1 MIQFFEVGF
10 QIMDVQNLLKKEET
24 GTGKPKILVI
34 DDEENICE
42 LITMYFEKAGYEV
55 VCTSDGTNAVETI
68 REQKP
73 DLVIL
78 DLMLPGVDGLD
89 VCKEIRKVSNIPLI
103 MLSARV
109 DEVDRVLGL
118 EIGADDY
125 VTKPFSP
132 RELLARVKAVL
143 RRSTYAPVPEEQ
155 QVLTLPG
162 LSISRISREVTIGNQ
177 SVNLTPKEFDLL
189 WYLASNR
196 NRVFTR
202 EQLLEQVW
210 AYQDF
215 YGDERTVD
223 QHIKRLRRKIE
234 VEGSPCRIATIWG
247 VGYKFEVKEPATV
260 L

>member
-1 MIQFFEVGF
+1 MENV
-10 QIMDVQNLLKKEET
+10 LKKDET
-24 GTGKPKILVI
+24 GTGKPRVLVI
-34 DDEENICE
+34 DDEENVCE
-42 LITMYFEKAGYEV
+42 LITLYFEKAGYEV
-55 VCTSDGTNAVETI
+55 MCSGNGAEGIEMI
-68 REQKP
+68 RTHKP
-73 DLVIL
+73 DMVIL

-89 VCKEIRKVSNIPLI
+89 VCKDIRRTSNVPLI

-143 RRSTYAPVPEEQ
+143 RRAAYVPSPDEQ
-155 QVLTLPG
+155 QVLSLPG
-162 LSISRISREVTIGNQ
+162 LAVSRISREVLVGDQ
-177 SVNLTPKEFDLL
+177 RVDLTPKEFDLL

-210 AYQDF
+210 AYQEF
-215 YGDERTVD
+215 YGDQRTVD

-234 VEGSPCRIATIWG
+234 INGSPCRITTIWG
-247 VGYKFEVKEPATV
+247 VGYKFEIREPATAMYSHS
-260 L
+260 

>member
-1 MIQFFEVGF
+1 
-10 QIMDVQNLLKKEET
+10 MDVQNVLKKDET
-24 GTGKPKILVI
+24 GAGRPRVLTI
-34 DDEENICE
+34 DDEENVCE
-42 LITMYFEKAGYEV
+42 LITLYFEKAGYEV
-55 VCTSDGTNAVETI
+55 ICTGDGSNAAEMV
-68 REQKP
+68 RSQKP
-73 DLVIL
+73 DIVIL

-89 VCKEIRKVSNIPLI
+89 VCKEIRKFSNVPLI

-143 RRSTYAPVPEEQ
+143 RRAAYIPSPDEQ
-155 QVLTLPG
+155 QVLNLPG
-162 LSISRISREVTIGNQ
+162 LSVSRISREVVVGDQ
-177 SVNLTPKEFDLL
+177 RVDLTPKEFDLL

-210 AYQDF
+210 AYQEF

-234 VEGSPCRIATIWG
+234 INGSPCRITTIWG
-247 VGYKFEVKEPATV
+247 VGYKFEIREPAAV

>member
-1 MIQFFEVGF
+1 MEMTKQKVLI
-10 QIMDVQNLLKKEET
+10 
-24 GTGKPKILVI
+24 I
-34 DDEENICE
+34 DDEENVCE
-42 LITMYFEKAGYEV
+42 LISLYFGKAGYDV
-55 VCTSDGTNAVETI
+55 VCAADGGEGLDKI
-68 REQKP
+68 REQRP
-73 DLVIL
+73 DIVIL
-78 DLMLPGVDGLD
+78 DLMLPGIDGID
-89 VCKEIRKVSNIPLI
+89 VCKEIRKTSNIPLI
-103 MLSARV
+103 MLTARV

-143 RRSTYAPVPEEQ
+143 RRAAYTPNPDEQ
-155 QVLTLPG
+155 QVMKMPG
-162 LSISRISREVTIGNQ
+162 LSISRISREVVVGEERID
-177 SVNLTPKEFDLL
+177 LTPKEFDLL

-210 AYQDF
+210 AYQEF

-234 VEGSPCRIATIWG
+234 TNGSPCRITTIWG
-247 VGYKFEVKEPATV
+247 VGYKFEVRELLAR
-260 L
+260 

>member
-1 MIQFFEVGF
+1 
-10 QIMDVQNLLKKEET
+10 MDGQNLLKKDDT
-24 GTGKPKILVI
+24 GISKTRVLVI
-34 DDEENICE
+34 DDEENVCE
-42 LITMYFEKAGYEV
+42 LITLYFEKAGYEV
-55 VCTSDGTNAVETI
+55 ISSGSGTEGIEMI
-68 REQKP
+68 RTQKP
-73 DLVIL
+73 ELVIL
-78 DLMLPGVDGLD
+78 DLMLPDMDGLD
-89 VCKEIRKVSNIPLI
+89 VCKEIRKSSNVPLI
-103 MLSARV
+103 MLTARV

-118 EIGADDY
+118 EMGADDY

-143 RRSTYAPVPEEQ
+143 RRAAYVPSPDEQ
-155 QVLTLPG
+155 QVLNLPG
-162 LSISRISREVTIGNQ
+162 LAVSRISREVLVGDQ
-177 SVNLTPKEFDLL
+177 RVDLTPKEFDLL

-210 AYQDF
+210 AYQEF

-234 VEGSPCRIATIWG
+234 TNGSACRITTIWG
-247 VGYKFEVKEPATV
+247 VGYKFEIRDSGGN

>member
-1 MIQFFEVGF
+1 MENV
-10 QIMDVQNLLKKEET
+10 LKKDDT
-24 GTGKPKILVI
+24 GAGKPRVLVI
-34 DDEENICE
+34 DDEENVCE
-42 LITMYFEKAGYEV
+42 LITLYFEKAGYEV
-55 VCTSDGTNAVETI
+55 ICTGDGGEGIDMV
-68 REQKP
+68 RSQKP

-89 VCKEIRKVSNIPLI
+89 VCKEVRRTSNVPLI

-143 RRSTYAPVPEEQ
+143 RRAAYVPSPDEQ
-155 QVLTLPG
+155 QILNLPG
-162 LSISRISREVTIGNQ
+162 LSVSRISREVVVGDMHID
-177 SVNLTPKEFDLL
+177 LTPKEFDLL

-210 AYQDF
+210 AYQEF

-234 VEGSPCRIATIWG
+234 VSGSPCRITTIWG
-247 VGYKFEVKEPATV
+247 VGYKFEIREPAAA

>member
-1 MIQFFEVGF
+1 
-10 QIMDVQNLLKKEET
+10 MDVQSVLKTDET
-24 GTGKPKILVI
+24 GTGKPRVLVV
-34 DDEENICE
+34 DDEENVCE
-42 LITMYFEKAGYEV
+42 LITIYFEKAGYEV
-55 VCTSDGTNAVETI
+55 VCCGNGEEGIERLQS
-68 REQKP
+68 QKP

-78 DLMLPGVDGLD
+78 DLMLPGMDGLD
-89 VCKEIRKVSNIPLI
+89 VCREIRKSSNIPLI
-103 MLSARV
+103 MLTARV

-118 EIGADDY
+118 EMGADDY
-125 VTKPFSP
+125 ITKPFSP

-143 RRSTYAPVPEEQ
+143 RRAAYVPGPEEQ
-155 QVLTLPG
+155 QVLELPG
-162 LSISRISREVTIGNQ
+162 LSVSRVSREVIVGDQT
-177 SVNLTPKEFDLL
+177 VDLTPKEFDLL

-210 AYQDF
+210 AYQEF

-234 VEGSPCRIATIWG
+234 MNGSPCRITTIWG
-247 VGYKFEVKEPATV
+247 VGYKFEIREPAA

>member
-1 MIQFFEVGF
+1 MEVESA
-10 QIMDVQNLLKKEET
+10 LKKEEP
-24 GTGKPKILVI
+24 GTGGPKVLVI
-34 DDEENICE
+34 DDEENTCE
-42 LITMYFEKAGYEV
+42 LITLYFEKAGYQV
-55 VCTSDGTNAVETI
+55 TCTGDGNQGVEMVKS
-68 REQKP
+68 EKP
-73 DLVIL
+73 DIVIL

-89 VCKEIRKVSNIPLI
+89 ICKEIRKVSNVPLI

-143 RRSTYAPVPEEQ
+143 RRAAYIPSPDEQ
-155 QVLTLPG
+155 QVLNLPG
-162 LSISRISREVTIGNQ
+162 LSISRMSREVIVGDQ
-177 SVNLTPKEFDLL
+177 RIDLTPKEFDLL

-210 AYQDF
+210 AYREF

-234 VEGSPCRIATIWG
+234 IEGSPCRITTIWG
-247 VGYKFEVKEPATV
+247 VGYKFEIREPAAV
-260 L
+260 VQP

>member
-1 MIQFFEVGF
+1 MENV
-10 QIMDVQNLLKKEET
+10 LKKDDT
-24 GTGKPKILVI
+24 GTGKPRILVI
-34 DDEENICE
+34 DDEENVCE
-42 LITMYFEKAGYEV
+42 LISLYFEKAGYEII
-55 VCTSDGTNAVETI
+55 CSGDGSEGIDMI
-68 REQKP
+68 RSHKP
-73 DLVIL
+73 DMVIL
-78 DLMLPGVDGLD
+78 DLMLPGMDGLD
-89 VCKEIRKVSNIPLI
+89 VCKEIRKSSNVPLI

-143 RRSTYAPVPEEQ
+143 RRAAYIPSPDEQ
-155 QVLTLPG
+155 QILSMPG
-162 LSISRISREVTIGNQ
+162 IAVSRISREVMVGDERID
-177 SVNLTPKEFDLL
+177 LTPKEFDLL

-210 AYQDF
+210 AYQEF

-234 VEGSPCRIATIWG
+234 INGSPCRITTIWG
-247 VGYKFEVKEPATV
+247 VGYKFEIRENATA

>member
-1 MIQFFEVGF
+1 
-10 QIMDVQNLLKKEET
+10 MDVQNMLKTDDT
-24 GTGKPKILVI
+24 GASKPRVLVI
-34 DDEENICE
+34 DDEENVCE
-42 LITMYFEKAGYEV
+42 LITLYFEKAGYDV
-55 VCTSDGTNAVETI
+55 GCAGDGNDGMEMV
-68 REQKP
+68 RSQKP

-78 DLMLPGVDGLD
+78 DLMLPGMDGLN
-89 VCKEIRKVSNIPLI
+89 VCKDIRKFSNVPLI
-103 MLSARV
+103 MLTARV

-143 RRSTYAPVPEEQ
+143 RRAAYVPSPDEQ
-155 QVLTLPG
+155 QILNLPG
-162 LSISRISREVTIGNQ
+162 LAVSRISREVLVGDIRID
-177 SVNLTPKEFDLL
+177 LTPKEFDLL

-210 AYQDF
+210 AYQEF

-234 VEGSPCRIATIWG
+234 TAGSPCRITTIWG
-247 VGYKFEVKEPATV
+247 VGYKFEIREAAG

>member
-1 MIQFFEVGF
+1 MEVEKA
-10 QIMDVQNLLKKEET
+10 QQQEDS
-24 GTGKPKILVI
+24 GTNRPKVLVI
-34 DDEENICE
+34 DDEENVCE
-42 LITMYFEKAGYEV
+42 LITLYFEKAGYKV
-55 VCTSDGTNAVETI
+55 ICTGSGSEGIELIKTE
-68 REQKP
+68 KP
-73 DLVIL
+73 DIVIL

-89 VCKEIRKVSNIPLI
+89 VCKEIRKFSNVPLI

-143 RRSTYAPVPEEQ
+143 RRAAYVPSPDEQ
-155 QVLTLPG
+155 QVISLPG
-162 LSISRISREVTIGNQ
+162 LSISRMSREVI
-177 SVNLTPKEFDLL
+177 VADKRIDLTPKEFDLL
-189 WYLASNR
+189 WHLASNR

-202 EQLLEQVW
+202 EELLEQVW
-210 AYQDF
+210 AYQEF

-234 VEGSPCRIATIWG
+234 IEGSPCRIATIWG
-247 VGYKFEVKEPATV
+247 VGYKFEVKEPTSV
-260 L
+260 V

>member
-1 MIQFFEVGF
+1 MRILVVDDDPEIIG
-10 QIMDVQNLLKKEET
+10 LLKRGLSYEGYTVET
-24 GTGKPKILVI
+24 
-34 DDEENICE
+34 
-42 LITMYFEKAGYEV
+42 AA
-55 VCTSDGTNAVETI
+55 DGTEALAKARDHE
-68 REQKP
+68 P

-78 DLMLPGVDGLD
+78 DLMLPGMDGLD
-89 VCKEIRKVSNIPLI
+89 VCKEIRKFSNVPII
-103 MLSARV
+103 MLSARI

-143 RRSTYAPVPEEQ
+143 RRAAYIPGPDEQ
-155 QVLTLPG
+155 QILNLPG
-162 LSISRISREVTIGNQ
+162 LSVSRISREVIVGELR
-177 SVNLTPKEFDLL
+177 VDLTPKEFDLL

-196 NRVFTR
+196 NRVYTR

-210 AYQDF
+210 AYQEF

-234 VEGSPCRIATIWG
+234 INGSPCRITTIWG
-247 VGYKFEVKEPATV
+247 VGYKFEIREPAIA

>member
-1 MIQFFEVGF
+1 MES
-10 QIMDVQNLLKKEET
+10 QNVLKTDET
-24 GTGKPKILVI
+24 GVSKPKVLVI
-34 DDEENICE
+34 DDEENVCE
-42 LITMYFEKAGYEV
+42 LITLYFEKAGYDV
-55 VCTSDGTNAVETI
+55 VCAGDGSEGLEMI
-68 REQKP
+68 RSQKP
-73 DLVIL
+73 DIVIL
-78 DLMLPGVDGLD
+78 DLMLPGMDGLD
-89 VCKEIRKVSNIPLI
+89 VCKEVRKFSNIPLI
-103 MLSARV
+103 MLTARV

-143 RRSTYAPVPEEQ
+143 RRAAYVPSPDEQ
-155 QVLTLPG
+155 QVLNLPG
-162 LSISRISREVTIGNQ
+162 LSVSRISREVIVGDTR
-177 SVNLTPKEFDLL
+177 VDLTPKEFDLL

-210 AYQDF
+210 AYREF

-234 VEGSPCRIATIWG
+234 STGSPCRITTIWG
-247 VGYKFEVKEPATV
+247 VGYKFEIREPVAM
-260 L
+260 

>member
-1 MIQFFEVGF
+1 
-10 QIMDVQNLLKKEET
+10 MDVQSVLKRQEA
-24 GTGKPKILVI
+24 GTGGPRILVI
-34 DDEENICE
+34 DDEENVCE
-42 LITMYFEKAGYEV
+42 LVTLYFEKAGYEV
-55 VCTSDGTNAVETI
+55 LCTGDGSEGIEMVKT
-68 REQKP
+68 QKP

-89 VCKEIRKVSNIPLI
+89 VCKEIRKTSNVPLI

-143 RRSTYAPVPEEQ
+143 RRAAYIPSPDEQ
-155 QVLTLPG
+155 QILNLPG
-162 LSISRISREVTIGNQ
+162 LAVSRISREVIVGEERID
-177 SVNLTPKEFDLL
+177 LTPKEFDLL

-210 AYQDF
+210 AYQEF

-234 VEGSPCRIATIWG
+234 INGSPCRITTIWG
-247 VGYKFEVKEPATV
+247 VGYKFEIREPATV

>member
-1 MIQFFEVGF
+1 
-10 QIMDVQNLLKKEET
+10 MDVQSVLKKEEA
-24 GTGKPKILVI
+24 GTGGPKVLVI
-34 DDEENICE
+34 DDEENVCE
-42 LITMYFEKAGYEV
+42 LVTLYFERAGYQV
-55 VCTSDGTNAVETI
+55 VCTGRGNEGVEMVKT
-68 REQKP
+68 EKP

-89 VCKEIRKVSNIPLI
+89 VCKDIRRTSNVPLI

-143 RRSTYAPVPEEQ
+143 RRAAYIPSPDEQ
-155 QVLTLPG
+155 QILNLPG
-162 LSISRISREVTIGNQ
+162 LSVSRISREVIVGEQ
-177 SVNLTPKEFDLL
+177 RIDLTPKEFDLL

-210 AYQDF
+210 AYQEF

-234 VEGSPCRIATIWG
+234 INGSPCRITTIWG
-247 VGYKFEVKEPATV
+247 VGYKFEIREPATV

>member
-1 MIQFFEVGF
+1 
-10 QIMDVQNLLKKEET
+10 MDVQKVLKTDET
-24 GTGKPKILVI
+24 GFSKPKVLVI
-34 DDEENICE
+34 DDEENVCE
-42 LITMYFEKAGYEV
+42 LITLYFEKAGYDV
-55 VCTSDGTNAVETI
+55 VCAGEGNEGMEMVRS
-68 REQKP
+68 QKP
-73 DLVIL
+73 SIVIL
-78 DLMLPGVDGLD
+78 DLMLPGMDGLD
-89 VCKEIRKVSNIPLI
+89 VCKEIRKFSNIPLI
-103 MLSARV
+103 MLTARV

-143 RRSTYAPVPEEQ
+143 RRAAYVPSPDEQ
-155 QVLTLPG
+155 QVLNLPG
-162 LSISRISREVTIGNQ
+162 LSVSRISREVIVGDTR
-177 SVNLTPKEFDLL
+177 VDLTPKEFDLL

-210 AYQDF
+210 AYQEF

-234 VEGSPCRIATIWG
+234 STGSPCRITTIWG
-247 VGYKFEVKEPATV
+247 VGYKFEIREAVA

>member
-1 MIQFFEVGF
+1 M
-10 QIMDVQNLLKKEET
+10 LKTDET
-24 GTGKPKILVI
+24 GVTKPKVLVI
-34 DDEENICE
+34 DDEENVCE
-42 LITMYFEKAGYEV
+42 LITLYFEKSGYEIM
-55 VCTSDGTNAVETI
+55 CTPDGMEGIEAV
-68 REQKP
+68 RSQKP

-78 DLMLPGVDGLD
+78 DLMLPALDGLD
-89 VCKEIRKVSNIPLI
+89 VCKEIRKFSNIPLI
-103 MLSARV
+103 MLTARV

-143 RRSTYAPVPEEQ
+143 RRAAYVPTPDEQ
-155 QVLTLPG
+155 QMLTMPG
-162 LSISRISREVTIGNQ
+162 LSISRVSREVIVGDQ
-177 SVNLTPKEFDLL
+177 QVDLTPKEFDLL

-202 EQLLEQVW
+202 EQLLEHVW
-210 AYQDF
+210 AYQEF

-234 VEGSPCRIATIWG
+234 TPGSPCRITTIWG
-247 VGYKFEVKEPATV
+247 VGYKFEIREPSHM
-260 L
+260 

>member
-1 MIQFFEVGF
+1 MEMTKQKVLI
-10 QIMDVQNLLKKEET
+10 
-24 GTGKPKILVI
+24 I
-34 DDEENICE
+34 DDEENVCE
-42 LITMYFEKAGYEV
+42 LVSLYLGKAGYEV
-55 VCTSDGTNAVETI
+55 ICAADGSEGLDKI
-68 REQKP
+68 REQRP
-73 DLVIL
+73 DIVIL
-78 DLMLPGVDGLD
+78 DLMLPGMDGVD
-89 VCKEIRKVSNIPLI
+89 VCKEIRKTSSIPLI
-103 MLSARV
+103 MLTARV

-143 RRSTYAPVPEEQ
+143 RRAAYVPNPDEQ
-155 QVLTLPG
+155 QVLKMPG
-162 LSISRISREVTIGNQ
+162 LSVSRISREVIVGEQ
-177 SVNLTPKEFDLL
+177 RVNLTPKEFDLL

-210 AYQDF
+210 AYQEF

-234 VEGSPCRIATIWG
+234 VNGSTCRITTIWG
-247 VGYKFEVKEPATV
+247 VGYKFEVRESLPR
-260 L
+260 

>member
-1 MIQFFEVGF
+1 ME
-10 QIMDVQNLLKKEET
+10 QIAHSKDET
-24 GTGKPKILVI
+24 TPSKPKVLVI
-34 DDEENICE
+34 DDEENVCE
-42 LITMYFEKAGYEV
+42 LITLYFEKSGFDV
-55 VCTSDGTNAVETI
+55 ICSGDGVEGMEMIKT
-68 REQKP
+68 EKP
-73 DLVIL
+73 DMVIL
-78 DLMLPGVDGLD
+78 DLMLPGMDGLD
-89 VCKEIRKVSNIPLI
+89 VCKETRRTSNIPLI

-143 RRSTYAPVPEEQ
+143 RRASYVPAPDEQ
-155 QVLTLPG
+155 QILNLPG
-162 LSISRISREVTIGNQ
+162 ITVSRISREVVIGEQ
-177 SVNLTPKEFDLL
+177 RIDLTPKEFDLL

-210 AYQDF
+210 AYQEF

-234 VEGSPCRIATIWG
+234 IPGSPCRITTIWG
-247 VGYKFEVKEPATV
+247 VGYKFEIREPGV
-260 L
+260 NI

>member
-1 MIQFFEVGF
+1 
-10 QIMDVQNLLKKEET
+10 MDGQNLLKKDDT
-24 GTGKPKILVI
+24 GNNKTRVLVI
-34 DDEENICE
+34 DDEENVCE
-42 LITMYFEKAGYEV
+42 LIALYFEKAGYEV
-55 VCTSDGTNAVETI
+55 VCAGSGSDGIEMI
-68 REQKP
+68 RTQKP
-73 DLVIL
+73 ELVIL
-78 DLMLPGVDGLD
+78 DLMLPDMDGLD
-89 VCKEIRKVSNIPLI
+89 VCKEVRRNSNVPLI
-103 MLSARV
+103 MLTARV

-118 EIGADDY
+118 EMGADDY

-143 RRSTYAPVPEEQ
+143 RRAAYVPSPDEQ
-155 QVLTLPG
+155 QILNLPG
-162 LSISRISREVTIGNQ
+162 LAVSRISREVIVGDQ
-177 SVNLTPKEFDLL
+177 RVDLTPKEFDLL

-210 AYQDF
+210 AYQEF

-234 VEGSPCRIATIWG
+234 TNGSPCRITTIWG
-247 VGYKFEVKEPATV
+247 VGYKFEIRESAGN

>member
-1 MIQFFEVGF
+1 
-10 QIMDVQNLLKKEET
+10 MDVQSVLKKDET
-24 GTGKPKILVI
+24 GVSRPRILVI
-34 DDEENICE
+34 DDEENVCE
-42 LITMYFEKAGYEV
+42 LITLYFERAGYEV
-55 VCTSDGTNAVETI
+55 VTSPDGSEATDLI
-68 REQKP
+68 RSQKP

-78 DLMLPGVDGLD
+78 DLMLPGIDGLE
-89 VCKEIRKVSNIPLI
+89 VCKEIRKLTNIPII
-103 MLSARV
+103 MLSAKV

-143 RRSTYAPVPEEQ
+143 RRAAYIPMPDEQ
-155 QVLTLPG
+155 QVLNLPG
-162 LSISRISREVTIGNQ
+162 LAISRISREVLVGEDH
-177 SVNLTPKEFDLL
+177 VDLTPKEFDLL

-210 AYQDF
+210 AYQEF

-234 VEGSPCRIATIWG
+234 ANGSACRITTIWG
-247 VGYKFEVKEPATV
+247 VGYKFEIRESATTS
-260 L
+260 

>member
-1 MIQFFEVGF
+1 
-10 QIMDVQNLLKKEET
+10 MDLRKGQRREDGELTRQKV
-24 GTGKPKILVI
+24 LVI
-34 DDEENICE
+34 DDEENVCE
-42 LITMYFEKAGYEV
+42 LISLYFGKAGYDV
-55 VCTSDGTNAVETI
+55 ITAADGVDGIEKV
-68 REQKP
+68 RQERP
-73 DLVIL
+73 DIVIL
-78 DLMLPGVDGLD
+78 DLMLPGVDGVD
-89 VCKEIRKVSNIPLI
+89 VCKELRKQSNIPLI
-103 MLSARV
+103 MLTART

-143 RRSTYAPVPEEQ
+143 RRAAYVPTPDEQ
-155 QVLTLPG
+155 QVLELPG
-162 LSISRISREVTIGNQ
+162 LSISRISREVVVGQNR
-177 SVNLTPKEFDLL
+177 VDLTPKEFDLL

-210 AYQDF
+210 AYQEF

-234 VEGSPCRIATIWG
+234 TNGSPCRITTIWG
-247 VGYKFEVKEPATV
+247 VGYKFEIREPV
-260 L
+260 MI

>member
-1 MIQFFEVGF
+1 
-10 QIMDVQNLLKKEET
+10 MDTQNVLKKDET
-24 GTGKPKILVI
+24 GAGRPRVLVI
-34 DDEENICE
+34 DDEENVCE
-42 LITMYFEKAGYEV
+42 LITLYFEKAGYEV
-55 VCTSDGTNAVETI
+55 VCAADGAEGIDMI
-68 REQKP
+68 RTHRP

-78 DLMLPGVDGLD
+78 DLMLPGMDGLD
-89 VCKEIRKVSNIPLI
+89 VCKEIRRSSNIPLI

-143 RRSTYAPVPEEQ
+143 RRAAYVPSPDEQ

-162 LSISRISREVTIGNQ
+162 LSISRISREVIVGDGP
-177 SVNLTPKEFDLL
+177 VDLTPKEFDLL
-189 WYLASNR
+189 WYLAVNR

-210 AYQDF
+210 AYQEF

-234 VEGSPCRIATIWG
+234 VNGSPCRITTIWG
-247 VGYKFEVKEPATV
+247 VGYKFEIREPSAS

>member
-1 MIQFFEVGF
+1 
-10 QIMDVQNLLKKEET
+10 MDVQSVLKKEEA
-24 GTGKPKILVI
+24 GTGGPKVLVI
-34 DDEENICE
+34 DDEENVCE
-42 LITMYFEKAGYEV
+42 LVTLYFEKAGYQV
-55 VCTSDGTNAVETI
+55 ICTGDGREGVEMSKT
-68 REQKP
+68 EKP

-89 VCKEIRKVSNIPLI
+89 VCKDIRKASNVPLI

-143 RRSTYAPVPEEQ
+143 RRAAYVPSPDEQ
-155 QVLTLPG
+155 QILNLPG
-162 LSISRISREVTIGNQ
+162 LSISRISREVIVGEQ
-177 SVNLTPKEFDLL
+177 RIDLTPKEFDLL

-210 AYQDF
+210 AYQEF

-234 VEGSPCRIATIWG
+234 INGSPCRITTIWG
-247 VGYKFEVKEPATV
+247 VGYKFEIREPATV